1 MCQNLDSPVQY
12 YWEMVET
19 LGVAGGLRSVGGMLL
34 KGIAL
39 LSPSFPLT
47 PAMMQGMFCFAVSQQ
62 DVLPNHGTQSNKIK

>member
-1 MCQNLDSPVQY
+1 MCQNLDSPAQY

-34 KGIAL
+34 KGIVL
-39 LSPSFPLT
+39 LSPSFPQA

-62 DVLPNHGTQSNKIK
+62 DVLPNHRTQSNKIK